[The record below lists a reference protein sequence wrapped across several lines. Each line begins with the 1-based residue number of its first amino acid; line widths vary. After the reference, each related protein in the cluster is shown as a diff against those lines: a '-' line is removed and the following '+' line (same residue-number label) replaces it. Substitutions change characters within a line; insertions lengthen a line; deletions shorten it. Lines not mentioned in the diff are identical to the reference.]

1 MNRYRELMRR
11 KLLEQ
16 IYDSMSDEER
26 RSLVQLTL
34 QDKNQ
39 EQIMSALNDLKQ
51 KADGNHQ
58 SFVSDLLAN
67 ISGNFITD
75 GILFIG
81 KKLIRT

>member
-51 KADGNHQ
+51 KADGNHH